1 MRRQVVGLAD
11 LDQTQISIGGGKGA
25 RLGELMRIDGVRVPA
40 GFCVTTAAF
49 DTVTDS
55 PQTRRNA
62 ELIRIPDALA
72 THITEALE
80 HYGAIL
86 PYAVRSSA
94 TAEDL
99 PSASFAGQHDSF
111 LNVVG
116 RHAVLEGVRRCW
128 TS

>member
-1 MRRQVVGLAD
+1 MPPYVMRLEEIDRSHVA
-11 LDQTQISIGGGKGA
+11 IAGGKGA
-25 RLGELMRIDGVRVPA
+25 NLGELLRIDGVRVPA

-49 DTVTDS
+49 GKASD
-55 PQTRRNA
+55 
-62 ELIRIPDALA
+62 ELA
-72 THITEALE
+72 TQITDALE
-80 HYGAIL
+80 HYGATL

-116 RHAVLEGVRRCW
+116 PQSV
-128 TS
+128 